1 MRRPF
6 MIPALLALLVSACDR
21 RSDVGTAED
30 KALTF
35 NEDVKFLEAHATV
48 SVLSCP
54 VTSTRVAVVPQ
65 LLGAVMTSCPSLEN
79 GDSFGFV
86 GYNAIERDSSLQS
99 ENPNSVNVPHD
110 DGGIDLLELVNGRP
124 KGSSSGPGQMVV
136 RPTPASKGSAAG
148 EETRF
153 QFEADGEISGDP
165 AFPRP
170 FHLERVVQI
179 LNKGTVATILGT
191 PVSST
196 IRSVAVR
203 TSNLLRNTGKQPW
216 DAERGWVGLRLRGSV
231 KPAGGQIL
239 VVPVPEASRPPQ
251 LAPGSGDSCSYR
263 DGTAFLKSSGS
274 LDAGNDLFES
284 RADHLVGLYDA
295 TRGILTFVQIKPAT
309 AAGVEFDH
317 ADRLPPPVPIAPGET
332 IEQTRTTIHFEG
344 GRSELDQIARQ
355 VLGVSLAEI
364 ETAFSKD
371 GGVSRR

>member
-1 MRRPF
+1 

-21 RSDVGTAED
+21 RGDVGKTED
-30 KALTF
+30 NLLSF

-65 LLGAVMTSCPSLEN
+65 LMGAVMTSCPSLEN

-99 ENPNSVNVPHD
+99 ENPNSMNAAHD
-110 DGGIDLLELVNGRP
+110 EGGIDLLDLVNGRP
-124 KGSSSGPGQMVV
+124 EGNSSGPGQMVV
-136 RPTPASKGSAAG
+136 RATPASKRPAG

-153 QFEADGEISGDP
+153 QFEADGEIAGDP
-165 AFPRP
+165 GSSRL

-196 IRSVAVR
+196 IRSVAIR

-231 KPAGGQIL
+231 KPGAGQIL
-239 VVPVPEASRPPQ
+239 VVPVPEARRPPE
-251 LAPGSGDSCSYR
+251 LAPGSGDSCCYR

-284 RADHLVGLYDA
+284 KADRLVGLYDA
-295 TRGILTFVQIKPAT
+295 RRGILTLVQIKPAT

-317 ADRLPPPVPIAPGET
+317 PDRLPPPVPIAPGET

-344 GRSELDQIARQ
+344 GRSELDPIARQ

-364 ETAFSKD
+364 ETVFSKD